1 MCGRFTLSTP
11 ASQLIEL
18 FQVREFPDLVP
29 HYNIAPTQLVICIRQ
44 SDNQRTADRM
54 RWGLVPS
61 WAKDETIGNRLINA
75 RSETAA
81 EKPSFRSAYV
91 KRRCLIPTD
100 GFYEWEK
107 TAAGTRQPWFIYQPD
122 RQPFAF
128 AGLWESWRVRDA
140 KDDQRMLSCTILTTA
155 ANADLDDI
163 HDRMPVIIPARH
175 YATWLSD
182 DTVVE
187 QLAELT
193 QPSEAGTLQR
203 YKVSTIV
210 NRPVTDSQDCVVPLE
225 SGVEP

>member
-29 HYNIAPTQLVICIRQ
+29 HYNIAPTQLVISIRQ
-44 SDNQRTADRM
+44 TDGQRTADRM

-61 WAKDETIGNRLINA
+61 WAKDVSIGNRLINA

-81 EKPSFRSAYV
+81 QKPSFRSAYA

-107 TAAGTRQPWFIYQPD
+107 TAARTKQPWFIHHPE

-128 AGLWESWRVRDA
+128 AGLWESWRPRDA
-140 KDDQRMLSCTILTTA
+140 KDQQRLLSCTILTTA
-155 ANADLDDI
+155 ANADLADI
-163 HDRMPVIIPARH
+163 HDRMPVIISANN
-175 YATWLSD
+175 YESWLSED
-182 DTVVE
+182 ASAE
-187 QLAELT
+187 HLAELT
-193 QPSEAGTLQR
+193 QPSAAGTLQR
-203 YKVSTIV
+203 YRVSTIV
-210 NRPVTDSQDCVVPLE
+210 NRPAHDSSDCVAPLNPAAE
-225 SGVEP
+225 G